1 MVRRSMIKEIKKF
14 GHKTYYIAW
23 RYLSWVPVQLATV
36 PHVGRQN
43 VTSKLSQVFNNK
55 KWRTLGLNQSRRL
68 VSRKHYQRATAVT
81 DRAST
86 NRRYIVIGRLAYFVL
101 SYPYMY
107 PHVTVLYLK

>member
-55 KWRTLGLNQSRRL
+55 K
-68 VSRKHYQRATAVT
+68 
-81 DRAST
+81 
-86 NRRYIVIGRLAYFVL
+86 
-101 SYPYMY
+101 
-107 PHVTVLYLK
+107 